1 MRKICV
7 KIFTVNL
14 QCLKNTFFVK
24 GEYMFETMAPN
35 IESFKAV
42 CSINWFQKCYSCP
55 WKSSMYYTQV
65 PILTHIIS
73 VLSRSLFP
81 YPFLFFTIN
90 NPLIIFTHFIS
101 PQSSSFSIPLF
112 IPHRQ
117 YNTHHFHSLSQS
129 QVISISIPLYSLSI
143 SHTQYST
150 HHFHHQLNPKLPSFF
165 ISLYPFLFLTI
176 KFPLHAVF
184 PLISSILSCVHFQT
198 PFYSLQPKIHSVIN
212 TFHTSLFLQFMIL
225 PKMFTPSH
233 FPIFFSFISN

>member
-165 ISLYPFLFLTI
+165 YIPIPLSISHNQIPSSCSISTHQLNPKLCSFSNPFLFFTT
-176 KFPLHAVF
+176 KNPL
-184 PLISSILSCVHFQT
+184 
-198 PFYSLQPKIHSVIN
+198 
-212 TFHTSLFLQFMIL
+212 
-225 PKMFTPSH
+225 SH
-233 FPIFFSFISN
+233 QYFSDLFISTIYDTPQNVYPIPLPNILFFYF